1 MSESILN
8 INQSLLS
15 ARWVLSPVEQ
25 DHIARMVQ
33 HHGLPEIVA
42 RLLSARG
49 VGPETAEAFLQPKLA
64 RDFPDP
70 FKLKGMGDAA
80 AMIADYIVAG
90 RRIALFA
97 DFDVDGA
104 TSTAILVRY
113 FRACGVDLP
122 FYIPDR
128 MAEGYGPNINALRT
142 LHAQGAEL
150 VIMAD
155 CGTTAFDVVEQGRA
169 LGLDII
175 ILDHHEAEARLPAA
189 NHIINPKRQDD
200 ESGYTMLAAC
210 GVSFLTCVAVNV
222 LLRERGFFKDKAE
235 PPIKRWMDI
244 LALGTVCDM
253 VPLTGPN
260 RLFVRAGFDQMAKT
274 GNAGIAALLEAA
286 GVKTAPNAYT
296 CGFVLGPRINAGGR
310 IHKADLGA
318 KLLTTDDE
326 EDAKNIAWT
335 LNDCNDKRKD
345 MQAEMM
351 AEALRKVED
360 QGLDQHPVILVGDEG
375 WHPGLN
381 GLVAGRLVEKY
392 KKPAA
397 VIAYAPGHDNALEG
411 RGSGRSVP
419 GINIAA
425 AFIDARNKNLIVKGG
440 GHAMAA
446 GFTILPEQIPAFRDF
461 LIDHITQQMQGHIAV
476 TDVVIDGVLSVR
488 GSTLDLLRNVER
500 VGPFGQ
506 SNPEPL
512 FVLPDVKLFSVD
524 VVGDGHVRAQIVD
537 ADGGGARMKA
547 MAFRAADTPM
557 GQALLTRKTERF
569 HLLGR
574 LKLNEWQGRESVEFH
589 IEDAALARAGA
600 EAGHHAA

>member
-1 MSESILN
+1 MANNAILN
-8 INQSLLS
+8 IDKSFLS
-15 ARWVLSPVEQ
+15 SRWVFPEVND
-25 DHIARMVQ
+25 DHIARMVAA
-33 HHGLPEIVA
+33 HGLPEIVA
-42 RLLSARG
+42 RLVAARA
-49 VGPETAEAFLQPKLA
+49 VAPEQLETFLNPTLA

-70 FKLKGMGDAA
+70 FRLKDMDKAA
-80 AMIADYIVAG
+80 AYIAGAMMAG
-90 RRIALFA
+90 RKMALFA

-104 TSTAILVRY
+104 TSTAILVRF
-113 FRACGVDLP
+113 FRHCGIDLP

-128 MAEGYGPNINALRT
+128 MKEGYGPNINALKT
-142 LHAQGAEL
+142 LKAQGAEIVL
-150 VIMAD
+150 MAD
-155 CGTTAFDVVEQGRA
+155 CGTTAFDVVAQAREI
-169 LGLDII
+169 GLEII
-175 ILDHHEAEARLPAA
+175 ILDHHEAEARLPDA
-189 NHIINPKRQDD
+189 NFVINPKRKDD

-210 GVSFLTCVAVNV
+210 GVSFMLCVALNKT
-222 LLRERGFFKDKAE
+222 LREGGFFKDRAE
-235 PPIKRWMDI
+235 APLKTLMDV

-260 RLFVRAGFDQMAKT
+260 RLFVRHGFAQMEKMT
-274 GNAGIAALLEAA
+274 NPGIAALCAVA
-286 GVKTAPNAYT
+286 GVKTEPNTYT

-318 KLLTTDDE
+318 KLLTTDDAE
-326 EDAKNIAWT
+326 EAKNIAWT

-351 AEALRKVED
+351 AQAIAMVEA
-360 QGLDQHPVILVGDEG
+360 QGLDQHPVILVGDES

-397 VIAYAPGHDNALEG
+397 VIAYAHGHDSQLEG

-425 AFIDARNKNLIVKGG
+425 AFIDARNQDLIIKGG

-446 GFTILPEQIPAFRDF
+446 GFTLLPEQIPAFRDF
-461 LIDHITQQMQGHIAV
+461 LIDHIGRQAQGMEALSETRV
-476 TDVVIDGVLSVR
+476 DGVISVR
-488 GSTLDLLRNVER
+488 GAGLDLLRLIER

-506 SNPEPL
+506 DNPEPL
-512 FVLPDVKLFSVD
+512 FVLPQVKLYNVG
-524 VVGDGHVRAQIVD
+524 VVGDGHIRTLISD
-537 ADGGGARMKA
+537 ADGGGTRMKA

-557 GQALLTRKTERF
+557 GEALLKHPQQHF

-574 LKLNEWQGRESVEFH
+574 LKLDTWNGAEKVEFH
-589 IEDAALARAGA
+589 IEDAAFAMAQAGA
-600 EAGHHAA
+600 AA